1 MWEVYQTLK
10 ATRVRGLFLGH
21 LCTSGDQPDL
31 QKVYTNVFENLPWPR
46 PVVMCTGYGYYRRIQ
61 LLLLWMKNALGKL
74 ILDFNTNSIKHSAK
88 H

>member
-1 MWEVYQTLK
+1 MYRALK
-10 ATRVRGLFLGH
+10 ATRVRGLFLRH

-31 QKVYTNVFENLPWPR
+31 QKVYTNVFENSPWPG
-46 PVVMCTGYGYYRRIQ
+46 PVVMCTGHGYYRSIQ
-61 LLLLWMKNALGKL
+61 LLLLWMKNELGEL

>member
-31 QKVYTNVFENLPWPR
+31 QKVYTNVFENLPWPG
-46 PVVMCTGYGYYRRIQ
+46 PVVMCTGIR
-61 LLLLWMKNALGKL
+61 LLQK
-74 ILDFNTNSIKHSAK
+74 DSITTAVDEECIGEINFGL
-88 H
+88 